1 MIFRLP
7 SELLVYQVFGLQQ
20 ELLIQ
25 LDQMITT
32 QGVSHGSFQLLA
44 NEVAEVD
51 AAGLQLLVALKHECS
66 NRAVHFQIDN
76 ASPSFRQAC
85 HDFGLE
91 TFLLKSSPEG
101 QAFSVAG
108 EALK

>member
-7 SELLVYQVFGLQQ
+7 SELLVYQVLGLQQ

-32 QGVSHGSFQLLA
+32 QGVTHGSFQLLA

-51 AAGLQLLVALKHECS
+51 AAGLQLLVALKHECA
-66 NRAVHFQIDN
+66 NRAIHFQIDN
-76 ASPSFRQAC
+76 ASPSLRQAC

-91 TFLLKSSPEG
+91 TFLLDPSKEA
-101 QAFSVAG
+101 QAFSVSG